1 MDKLKLITEMSNKE
15 ARAFLL
21 KSQSYCSI
29 DLPGY
34 FNFDCILEEI
44 NNKFEK
50 INENNVK
57 NYVKMNNLKEQDDIN
72 CKIYAN
78 KDGNFDWRPLEII
91 NPYLY
96 IYLVRYL
103 TRTDVWYQLVNC
115 FNNNKVER
123 ITVAS
128 IPVESQISTKD
139 KKEQIYNWWDE
150 VEQESIV
157 YALDYKKI
165 IHLDISNCYGSIYTH
180 VISWAIHGKNHAKN
194 QKRNK
199 NLLGNKIDYLIQ
211 LMQNNQTNGIPQG
224 SILMDFVAEIIL
236 TYADK
241 LLENKIGDYDIDYKI
256 IRYRDD
262 YRIFANDSETINIVT
277 KALNVVLMTLNFK
290 LNSKKTVYSE
300 DIIISSIKEDKIS
313 YQDIISS
320 IYTKISPNE
329 LVFHLNL
336 PKHLLKILMFS
347 KRYPNSGSV
356 MKMLN
361 EFHVYRLDDIK
372 LNEHTYNIQCIS
384 ILTEIMM
391 TNLKTTPLC
400 IAIISSFINSF
411 DICEKQKI
419 IEKIIK
425 KVSSTP
431 NVDLVNIWLQR
442 LTIKELNSLKYDTN
456 LCEFVCGNREKIF
469 NISWIKG
476 IKNQVELKNII
487 DTDYI
492 ENMENIISPEETSLF
507 LF

>member
-224 SILMDFVAEIIL
+224 SIL
-236 TYADK
+236 
-241 LLENKIGDYDIDYKI
+241 
-256 IRYRDD
+256 
-262 YRIFANDSETINIVT
+262 
-277 KALNVVLMTLNFK
+277 
-290 LNSKKTVYSE
+290 
-300 DIIISSIKEDKIS
+300 
-313 YQDIISS
+313 
-320 IYTKISPNE
+320 
-329 LVFHLNL
+329 
-336 PKHLLKILMFS
+336 
-347 KRYPNSGSV
+347 
-356 MKMLN
+356 
-361 EFHVYRLDDIK
+361 
-372 LNEHTYNIQCIS
+372 
-384 ILTEIMM
+384 TEIMM

-507 LF
+507 LY